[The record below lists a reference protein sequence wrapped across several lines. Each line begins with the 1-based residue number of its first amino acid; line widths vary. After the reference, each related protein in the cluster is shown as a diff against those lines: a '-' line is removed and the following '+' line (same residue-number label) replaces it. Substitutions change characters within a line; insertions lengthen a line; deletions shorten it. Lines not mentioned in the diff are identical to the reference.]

1 MGFNPI
7 PKVGSVYSVQRLAFQ
22 AENMPENANTSSAH
36 NFQTVMSNIV
46 IPTMQSNRP
55 KA

>member
-7 PKVGSVYSVQRLAFQ
+7 PKVRSVYSVQRLAFK
-22 AENMPENANTSSAH
+22 AESMSEDANTSSAH
-36 NFQTVMSNIV
+36 NFQTVMSNIIV
-46 IPTMQSNRP
+46 PMMQSNRP

>member
-7 PKVGSVYSVQRLAFQ
+7 PKVRSVYSVQRLAFK
-22 AENMPENANTSSAH
+22 AESTFEDANTSSAH
-36 NFQTVMSNIV
+36 NFQTVMSNII
-46 IPTMQSNRP
+46 IPMMQSNKP